1 MLHLTNGSVA
11 VGLLRESGLPGDIVA
26 WQDVLHEG
34 PVPAGLGPA
43 ALRARRAA
51 FLAGAGAA
59 SLDAVQ
65 RELEARDRAIE
76 NAAGDD
82 DEVVLWFEHDL
93 YDQLQLLQVLDR
105 LDERP
110 WGRVSAPDVP
120 TYIGHLH
127 VASIRPLFEGRKT
140 VSQAQRSA
148 ARDAWSAFR
157 AHAPDAILDV
167 LPRVT
172 VLPHLAPA
180 LERHLQQ
187 LPSTSNGL
195 SRTERQ
201 SLTAIAAGAQLLRDA
216 FEADQA
222 QEEAR
227 FMGDFAFLHHLS
239 ALTRGAGPLIR
250 TEHAGLLSLETR
262 VALTVDGERVLACAA
277 DRVALCGI
285 DRWLGGVHL
294 IGHGPVWRWDV
305 DRKTVMMR

>member
-11 VGLLRESGLPGDIVA
+11 VGLLRESGLSGDIVA

-43 ALRARRAA
+43 ALRVRRAA

-59 SLDAVQ
+59 SLDGVQ

-76 NAAGDD
+76 SAAADL
-82 DEVVLWFEHDL
+82 EVVLWFEHDL

-105 LDERP
+105 LDDRP
-110 WGRVSAPDVP
+110 PGRVSAPDVP
-120 TYIGHLH
+120 TYIGHLP
-127 VASIRPLFEGRKT
+127 VASIMPLFEGRNI

-148 ARDAWSAFR
+148 ARDAWTAFR
-157 AHAPDAILDV
+157 ADAPHAILDV

-187 LPSTSNGL
+187 FPSTSNGL

-201 SLTAIAAGAQLLRDA
+201 SLMAIAAGAQRLQDA
-216 FEADQA
+216 FEAAQA

-239 ALTRGAGPLIR
+239 ALTRGARPLIR
-250 TEHAGLLSLETR
+250 REQTGLLSLETR

-305 DRKTVMMR
+305 SGKTVMMR